1 MAYKKTGGAR
11 AKKILLTALCCVL
24 AVILIALLLVTII
37 ADNLLGQIQRP
48 SDEQTL
54 SSSEIED
61 ILNGDTADVTGPT
74 IHENDIDFGD
84 GTVEI
89 IDSNEL
95 INIMLIGQNQ
105 NLADTMILCSLNR
118 ETQSLTM
125 VSFLRDLYVPIPAY
139 AGHGADRNRINSCYY
154 WGSKWTGKASGGMEL
169 LAKCVE
175 QNFGIP
181 VDHSIAVD
189 FDVFSR
195 AVDVLGGVEIE
206 LTEKEARYLTN
217 SVGYVGKLEPGLQTL
232 NGTEA
237 LAYARIRKIDSDIQR
252 TERQRKLL
260 ASLAEKCRGLSLL
273 QLDALAKTVLPMVTT
288 DMTEQEI
295 TSFLWEFLPLVKK
308 LELRSMT
315 CPVDNGTL
323 PGSRWDKKAEIGG
336 TLCDVIECNIRRNR
350 EYLTELLGTEE

>member
-1 MAYKKTGGAR
+1 MDGGKWVKV
-11 AKKILLTALCCVL
+11 KKIRKVL
-24 AVILIALLLVTII
+24 AVSVLSLLALALGVIAGAAIYWKSLLHHMQDAKET
-37 ADNLLGQIQRP
+37 
-48 SDEQTL
+48 SQTL
-54 SSSEIED
+54 LTQTASIKSPEETPETTEPEDTWPAVQSED
-61 ILNGDTADVTGPT
+61 AVT
-74 IHENDIDFGD
+74 
-84 GTVEI
+84 
-89 IDSNEL
+89 
-95 INIMLIGQNQ
+95 NIMLIGQNQ